1 MKFRMQ
7 ELQSLIGLADQ
18 TIKELSQEEWD
29 LMTPAEKLPF
39 YEIANNEK
47 LQFELKKDQIQEIG
61 VDSFMSSIKEARKQ
75 KDVLEEFKEDHVLSI
90 LNHKKKW
97 KQTWTRKK
105 KEALRLQK
113 TLTPIQIKKAAKL
126 KLN

>member
-1 MKFRMQ
+1 MSRKSLVKKPLSAYLRFMKFRMQ

-47 LQFELKKDQIQEIG
+47 LKFELKKDYTGKI
-61 VDSFMSSIKEARKQ
+61 
-75 KDVLEEFKEDHVLSI
+75 
-90 LNHKKKW
+90 
-97 KQTWTRKK
+97 WTCLWVVG
-105 KEALRLQK
+105 LRHSNQVAVYL
-113 TLTPIQIKKAAKL
+113 
-126 KLN
+126 